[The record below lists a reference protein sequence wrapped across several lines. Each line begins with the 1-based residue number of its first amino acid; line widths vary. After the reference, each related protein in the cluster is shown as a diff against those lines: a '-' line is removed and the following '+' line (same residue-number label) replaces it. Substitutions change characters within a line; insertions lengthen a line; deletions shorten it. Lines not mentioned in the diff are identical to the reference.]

1 MSSSKEIIS
10 AIRMSVKRLE
20 ELAPKLIEAYGKT
33 FGSPAIIVA
42 PEAREESEPATAS
55 VSQPQEAKPAQ
66 DQVKEAERRIE
77 YPVPSFPP
85 EKAGLEGLK
94 AVNLTLLATF
104 IAKLAGRD
112 GALKLLNTYRNM
124 GFISGEIYDKLTT
137 LIRVLPNYVS
147 AAEPDDVWADVIVG
161 LINLYEKDPTN
172 WGFLLLVRLV
182 ELVGDVHAS
191 VELE

>member
-1 MSSSKEIIS
+1 MSSPKEIIS
-10 AIRMSVKRLE
+10 AIKMSVKRLE

-33 FGSPAIIVA
+33 FGSSAITVVS
-42 PEAREESEPATAS
+42 EAREGGEPITAG

-66 DQVKEAERRIE
+66 DQVKETERRVE
-77 YPVPSFPP
+77 YPILSLPLG
-85 EKAGLEGLK
+85 KADLEGLK
-94 AVNLTLLATF
+94 AVNLASLATF

-112 GALKLLNTYRNM
+112 GALKLLNIYRNM
-124 GFISGEIYDKLTT
+124 GFISGEIHDKLTT

-147 AAEPDDVWADVIVG
+147 AIEPDDVWADVIVG

-172 WGFLLLVRLV
+172 WGFLLLIRLV
-182 ELVGDVHAS
+182 ELMGDVHAS